1 MPPNNNTRKN
11 NNASSTKLRWNKA
24 YVRGKS
30 LRNLVPNNILKQA
43 GIHST
48 EKAKS
53 GRFKTYKY
61 NRQVK
66 SNLNPINAEAVD
78 YRKITNNWTPMKV
91 SNVRLNEANSKLYA
105 NIYAASAPN
114 YNTEHMV
121 DLIFQ
126 QPISLNRQQKLAA
139 RVYALNEQNA
149 KQNNYNSNNEELE
162 RYRQLIAKGN
172 TQGAEN
178 LVRQSVA

>member
-1 MPPNNNTRKN
+1 
-11 NNASSTKLRWNKA
+11 
-24 YVRGKS
+24 VRGKS
-30 LRNLVPNNILKQA
+30 LRNLVPNTILKEA

-48 EKAKS
+48 EKGKR
-53 GRFKTYKY
+53 GHYKTYKY
-61 NRQVK
+61 NRVGK
-66 SNLNPINAEAVD
+66 SNLDPVNANAVN
-78 YRKITNNWTPMKV
+78 YRRITNNWTPMKIR
-91 SNVRLNEANSKLYA
+91 NVGLNEANSKLYA

-114 YNTEHMV
+114 YNAEHMV

-162 RYRQLIAKGN
+162 QYRQLLAKGN

-178 LVRQSVA
+178 FVKQSVA

>member
-1 MPPNNNTRKN
+1 MPPNNNTRK
-11 NNASSTKLRWNKA
+11 SIRWNKA

-30 LRNLVPNNILKQA
+30 IRNLVPNNILKQA

-53 GRFKTYKY
+53 GRYKTYKY

-66 SNLNPINAEAVD
+66 PNLDPINAEAVD

-91 SNVRLNEANSKLYA
+91 RNVRLNEANSKLYA

-114 YNTEHMV
+114 YNAEHMV

-139 RVYALNEQNA
+139 
-149 KQNNYNSNNEELE
+149 
-162 RYRQLIAKGN
+162 QLP
-172 TQGAEN
+172 
-178 LVRQSVA
+178 